1 LIYNKIDELLFK
13 DTTQVKT
20 TLLIM
25 KNQTKQNRRNFIK
38 QSTVLTAGIGIIPM
52 LNYGNTET
60 VLPPENMY
68 LIGPREGYSPQVG
81 TLLST
86 MTMMRAWLIDSVK
99 GLSVEELDF
108 QLDEKSNSIGAMLWH
123 LAATE
128 KYYQLNTFYDM
139 EWGTWSDEVKKEW
152 DVPMSLGEKGREMIK
167 GNNIDF
173 YIEKLDQVRAET
185 EKEFAKRDD
194 EWIMKSEPFFG
205 DQPTNN
211 YCKWFHV
218 CEHESNHRGQIKF
231 LTKRLPKS

>member
-1 LIYNKIDELLFK
+1 
-13 DTTQVKT
+13 
-20 TLLIM
+20 M
-25 KNQTKQNRRNFIK
+25 KNQTKQNRRNFLK
-38 QSTVLTAGIGIIPM
+38 QTSVLTAGLGILPM
-52 LNYGNTET
+52 LNYGNTHS
-60 VLPPENMY
+60 VLPPDNMY

-99 GLSVEELDF
+99 GLSIEELDF

-128 KYYQLNTFYDM
+128 KYYQLNTFDEM
-139 EWGTWSDEVKKEW
+139 EWGTWSDDIKKEW
-152 DVPMSLGEKGREMIK
+152 DVPMGLGEKGREQIK
-167 GNNIDF
+167 GNSVDF
-173 YIEKLDQVRAET
+173 YLEKLEQVRAVT
-185 EKEFAKRDD
+185 KKEFAKRDD

-231 LTKRLPKS
+231 LTKRFPKS